1 MRNNYRL
8 ILLLLV
14 FTVAGCMAT
23 PQPPVMMYTL
33 NPELENIL
41 TPGGQAP
48 ASQSIIRIGRISS
61 AQALQRHDILYIS
74 NGHQQNSYAYSK
86 WSDAPAA
93 MMLGLFQQA
102 LEMSGEFS
110 AVLPPASRA
119 RPDLVLEGALFDFSH
134 HIENN
139 GTSSGVIRLSVNLVD
154 NRTKQ
159 VIASKALSA
168 SVPARAQNA
177 ESAVAALNDAA
188 ASIVRQLLEWL
199 NTELAKGST

>member
-1 MRNNYRL
+1 MRINTR
-8 ILLLLV
+8 ILLLLLM
-14 FTVAGCMAT
+14 FTVTGCMTA
-23 PQPPVMMYTL
+23 PQPPIMLYTL
-33 NPELENIL
+33 NPDLENIL
-41 TPGGQAP
+41 SPDRQTTT
-48 ASQSIIRIGRISS
+48 SKSIIRIGRMSS
-61 AQALQRHDILYIS
+61 AQALQRQDILYIS

-102 LEMSGEFS
+102 LEMSGDFS

-139 GTSSGVIRLSVNLVD
+139 GASSGVIRLSVNLVD

-159 VIASKALSA
+159 VIASKALLA
-168 SVPARAQNA
+168 SVPASEQNA

-188 ASIVRQLLEWL
+188 VSIIRQLLEWL
-199 NTELAKGST
+199 NSEMSKAST